1 MTRAATATKPPAA
14 PETAPEPAETP
25 DATAAA
31 LAVFSGD
38 IEAVGGIYTDPEGK
52 PLGLHARLAKIKD
65 SLPNVDPEGTNE
77 HFKYKFIKNTQVL
90 GLLRPR
96 LARQLI
102 MVIPETVEERDPI
115 PLKTKRGGDSLMTR
129 ITVTWRVVDGV
140 SGESFTGQS
149 VGYGDDSGDK
159 GANKAFTAAQK
170 NYLLRLFEIGG
181 DRDIEEDDETDRRA
195 KARDA
200 GSERVG
206 RVEIGDADIEGV
218 VRPGGRSEK
227 ATDAQVAR
235 VGQYIRDLELTP
247 EAFVKFV
254 DKVLGDQLELGEDP
268 WVDIKHYLEGLE
280 GSDVGKLVARFDE
293 ILNAAEDQSRDDRG
307 EPGYE

>member
-1 MTRAATATKPPAA
+1 MTRATAAATKPA
-14 PETAPEPAETP
+14 ETAPEPAETP
-25 DATAAA
+25 DATEAA
-31 LAVFSGD
+31 LAVFAGD
-38 IEAVGGIYTDPEGK
+38 IEAVDGVYTGPDGQ
-52 PLGLHARLAKIKD
+52 PLGLYARLAKIKD
-65 SLPNVDPEGTNE
+65 SLPDVDPEGTNE

-96 LARQLI
+96 LARQRI
-102 MVIPETVEERDPI
+102 MVIPETVEEREPI

-181 DRDIEEDDETDRRA
+181 DRDIEEDEETDRRA
-195 KARDA
+195 KTRDA
-200 GSERVG
+200 GSERVS

-218 VRPGGRSEK
+218 KRGGRSEK

-247 EAFVKFV
+247 DAFVQFV
-254 DKVLGDQLELGEDP
+254 DRVLGDQLELGDDP
-268 WVDIKHYLEGLE
+268 WVDIKHYLEGLD
-280 GSDVGKLVARFDE
+280 GPDIGKLVARFDE
-293 ILNAAEDQSRDDRG
+293 ILNSAEDRTRGDDG
-307 EPGYE
+307 GSGYE

>member
-1 MTRAATATKPPAA
+1 MARSATTKA
-14 PETAPEPAETP
+14 PETAPEPAEGADLTE
-25 DATAAA
+25 AAKEIFA
-31 LAVFSGD
+31 GD
-38 IEAVGGIYTDPEGK
+38 IEAIDGIYVDADNK
-52 PLGLHARLAKIKD
+52 PLGLIARMAKIKAG
-65 SLPNVDPEGTNE
+65 LPVLDPEGTNE

-90 GLLRPR
+90 GVLRPR

-102 MVIPETVEERDPI
+102 MVIPETVEEREPI
-115 PLKTKRGGDSLMTR
+115 ALETRRGGKSLMTR
-129 ITVTWRVVDGV
+129 ITVTWRVVDGIT
-140 SGESFTGQS
+140 GEFFTGQS

-170 NYLLRLFEIGG
+170 NYLIRLFEIGG
-181 DRDIEEDDETDRRA
+181 DPDIEEDAETDKRA
-195 KARDA
+195 KTRESGA
-200 GSERVG
+200 ERVS
-206 RVEIGDADIEGV
+206 RAEIGDAEIEGI

-280 GSDVGKLVARFDE
+280 GPDIGKLVARFDE
-293 ILNAAEDQSRDDRG
+293 ILNAAEENTRGGDADDDPTNNYG
-307 EPGYE
+307 